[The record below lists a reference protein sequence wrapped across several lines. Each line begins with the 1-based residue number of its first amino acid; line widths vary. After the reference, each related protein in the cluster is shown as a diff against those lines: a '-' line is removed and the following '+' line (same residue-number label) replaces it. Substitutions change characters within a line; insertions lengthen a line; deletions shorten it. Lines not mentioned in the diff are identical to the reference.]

1 VKYLV
6 IGTTNDGKVIEIRS
20 GLAGL
25 KGWTLQSLPP
35 SISTIEETGSTF
47 KDNAVQ
53 KAVHFSRFVNELTLG
68 DDSGLCVDA
77 LDGRPGIHSA
87 RYAEN
92 VNARMQKLLDEMKSV
107 PAEKRT
113 AFFVCALGVAQRG
126 QLIWTVERRVY
137 GCIAFSPSG
146 DNGFGYDPVFYMP
159 ELDRTMAELSTED
172 KNRLSARGQALAELE
187 RFLNSL

>member
-25 KGWTLQSLPP
+25 KGWTLQSLPRSTP
-35 SISTIEETGSTF
+35 TIEETGSTF
-47 KDNAVQ
+47 RDNAVQ
-53 KAVHFSRFVNELTLG
+53 KAVHFSGFVNELTLG

-92 VNARMQKLLDEMKSV
+92 VTARMQKLLEEMKGV

-113 AFFVCALGVAQRG
+113 AFFVCALAVAQRG
-126 QLIWTVERRVY
+126 QLIWTVERRVH
-137 GCIAFSPSG
+137 GRIAFSPSG
-146 DNGFGYDPVFYMP
+146 DNGFGYDPVFFMP
-159 ELDRTMAELSTED
+159 ELGRTMAELSTED